1 MKHEILMKINSFEFD
16 KDWTGTDCE
25 DIKAWTHWIIADFDI
40 DRVNYKQTIQFDCAD
55 SPEFAEFNEDDV
67 NEKDEHKPRI
77 IEFLETVLAKG
88 GKMLEA
94 GQLEHAKEL
103 WLEKF
108 EEREDCAE
116 IKEKAQ
122 KMTDMMTDRNEE
134 KSLMWAVALTD
145 AKTITIL
152 DTMIRLQI
160 ELSVSQSQS
169 AEIIAMFEK

>member
-1 MKHEILMKINSFEFD
+1 MKHEILMKINGFEFD
-16 KDWTGTDCE
+16 KDLTGTDRE
-25 DIKAWTHWIIADFDI
+25 DIKAWAHWIIADFDI
-40 DRVNYKQTIQFDCAD
+40 NGVNYRQVIQFDCAD
-55 SPEFAEFNEDDV
+55 SPEFAEFDEDDV
-67 NEKDEHKPRI
+67 KEKDEHKPMV
-77 IEFLETVLAKG
+77 IEFLETVLAEG
-88 GKMLEA
+88 GKMLED
-94 GQLEHAKEL
+94 GWLEHAKEL

-122 KMTDMMTDRNEE
+122 KMTDMMPERNEE
-134 KSLMWAVALTD
+134 SLMWAAALTD